1 MNNILFAIGGLHRE
15 NCDIERLPVAAVV
28 EQVETLDVTNPLLS
42 TWEYVG
48 DITSDKFRFTAVAFP
63 KLNTMYAFGGVTF
76 YDQSCNCYPSS
87 RDVMHY
93 KYYDV
98 ESEEGDN
105 GDGGLTGF
113 EKFSIVAFV
122 CAFVGV
128 VAKVIY
134 NKRKNVSV
142 EKCVEESPVID
153 IAEIKDG
160 SEII

>member
-1 MNNILFAIGGLHRE
+1 MNNILFAIGGLHKE

-28 EQVETLDVTNPLLS
+28 EQVETLDVTNPLMS
-42 TWEYVG
+42 SWEYVG
-48 DITSDKFRFTAVAFP
+48 DIKSDKFRFTTVAFP
-63 KLNTMYAFGGVTF
+63 KLNKMYAFGGVTF
-76 YDQSCNCYPSS
+76 YDESCNCYPTS

-105 GDGGLTGF
+105 SDGGLTDF
-113 EKFSIVAFV
+113 EMLSIVAFV

-134 NKRKNVSV
+134 NKRKNISG

-153 IAEIKDG
+153 TEEIKEG
-160 SEII
+160 PEII